1 MQLEAADLR
10 IERLFLNGIFYQKQ
24 TFDYDYDYDRL
35 LDYIRLDRNNWVT
48 YYEKIY
54 DVISFCTCTF
64 DKNIFDFVEAA
75 SDFAMLNTINKTFSS
90 NKYYDRFDRFYNYIY
105 YFGFAMVEFRIGYL
119 NYFHSLKKKDK
130 SKQEKSIKYVL
141 NQHFK
146 KQHLNMCRLL
156 KNKYQISNNAK
167 TILEKNFENIRD
179 EIDKFYL
186 NFKPQN
192 NQKVYK
198 FRSEISAV
206 YHYRKHGVM
215 KQIEKKN
222 AVMDIKTYI
231 QEAHRIIH
239 DPKSVKTQVKG
250 ISVFKSVKEK
260 VILSNCNRYIT
271 SYIR

>member
-1 MQLEAADLR
+1 MQLEEADLR
-10 IERLFLNGIFYQKQ
+10 IERLFLNGIFYRKQ
-24 TFDYDYDYDRL
+24 TFNYDYDYDRL
-35 LDYIRLDRNNWVT
+35 LDYIRLNNWET

-54 DVISFCTCTF
+54 DVILFCTCTF

-90 NKYYDRFDRFYNYIY
+90 NKYYDRFYNYIY

-119 NYFHSLKKKDK
+119 NNFHSLRRRTKNKKEQSIEFVLTKHFGG
-130 SKQEKSIKYVL
+130 EK
-141 NQHFK
+141 
-146 KQHLNMCRLL
+146 LL
-156 KNKYQISNNAK
+156 KKYEISDDAK
-167 TILEKNFENIRD
+167 TILKKRFETIRD
-179 EIDKFYL
+179 EINDFYL
-186 NFKPQN
+186 RFEKQYRR
-192 NQKVYK
+192 QVYK
-198 FRSEISAV
+198 FRSDISAV

-250 ISVFKSVKEK
+250 RSVFKSGKEK